1 MNDSE
6 VKDNPVSGNDVND
19 RNATVTRDAGD
30 PTGTPSLKTRLLR
43 FTPLVL
49 VLLALAV
56 GILPR
61 LKAHAALRTQTESLS
76 VPVVSVVNPKAAP
89 AAQRIELPAD
99 VQPYQEASIFARTNG
114 YLAHWYKDIG
124 TPVPAGELLAYIET
138 PEVDAQLEQARADEH
153 TAQAE
158 YDIAK
163 VTADRWVGLL
173 KTNAVSRE
181 VAEQDVA
188 TMKARAATLA
198 SMQANAQ
205 RLSKMQ
211 SYERV
216 VAPFAGVVTARN
228 VDVGALIDSGSAG
241 GSKMELFHLAE
252 TDKLRVFVDV
262 PQVYAQDMQ
271 PGVPATLTLPQR
283 PGSPLHGAVA
293 RTSGAINSASRT
305 LRVEVDVDNQD
316 GAVLPGAYALVDLD
330 VTTPHPLLSVPVN
343 TLLFRPNG
351 VQVAVVDGTGKAQ
364 LRTVTLGRDFGTTIE
379 VTSGLDVSERV
390 IANPG
395 DAIAP
400 GDAVRVVGNPPG
412 AGKPS
417 SGGTP
422 PGTGAPSGN
431 GTPPGADKPAKSPSA

>member
-1 MNDSE
+1 MNDDD
-6 VKDNPVSGNDVND
+6 VNGNDMSHH
-19 RNATVTRDAGD
+19 DAMVPPNVGP
-30 PTGTPSLKTRLLR
+30 PTAARRSLKTRLLR
-43 FTPLVL
+43 LTPLVL
-49 VLLALAV
+49 VLLALCV

-61 LKAHAALRTQTESLS
+61 LKAHAALRTQTQSFS
-76 VPVVSVVNPKAAP
+76 TPVVSVVNPKAA
-89 AAQRIELPAD
+89 AAVQRIELPAD
-99 VQPYQEASIFARTNG
+99 VQAYQEASIFARTNG

-124 TPVPAGELLAYIET
+124 TLVPAGELLAYIET

-153 TAQAE
+153 TAQVQ

-163 VTADRWVGLL
+163 VTADRWMGLL

-188 TMKARAATLA
+188 TMKAQAATLSA
-198 SMQANAQ
+198 MQANVH
-205 RLSKMQ
+205 RLSKLQ

-228 VDVGALIDSGSAG
+228 VDTGALIDSGAAG

-305 LRVEVDVDNQD
+305 LRVEVDVDNRN
-316 GAVLPGAYALVDLD
+316 GALLPGAYALVDLD
-330 VTTPHPLLSVPVN
+330 VTTSQPLLSVPVN
-343 TLLFRPNG
+343 TLLFRPDG
-351 VQVAVVDGTGKAQ
+351 IQVAVVDGTGKAQ
-364 LRTVTLGRDFGTTIE
+364 LRTVTLGRDFGTTVE

-400 GDAVRVVGNPPG
+400 GDAVRVVEKPPG

-417 SGGTP
+417 
-422 PGTGAPSGN
+422 
-431 GTPPGADKPAKSPSA
+431 

>member
-1 MNDSE
+1 MNDR
-6 VKDNPVSGNDVND
+6 DVSGNDMND
-19 RNATVTRDAGD
+19 HDATLNRDAGD
-30 PTGTPSLKTRLLR
+30 PTVTRRSLKTRLLR
-43 FTPLVL
+43 LTPLAL

-61 LKAHAALRTQTESLS
+61 LKAHAALRTQTQSFS
-76 VPVVSVVNPKAAP
+76 TPVVSVVNPKAAP
-89 AAQRIELPAD
+89 AVQRIELPAD
-99 VQPYQEASIFARTNG
+99 VQAFQEASIFARTNG

-124 TPVPAGELLAYIET
+124 TQVPAGELLAYIET
-138 PEVDAQLEQARADEH
+138 PEVDAQLQQARADEH
-153 TAQAE
+153 TAQAQ

-181 VAEQDVA
+181 VAETDVA

-198 SMQANAQ
+198 SMQANVQ
-205 RLSKMQ
+205 RLSKLQ

-271 PGVPATLTLPQR
+271 PGVPATLTLPQQ
-283 PGSPLHGAVA
+283 PDHPLHGAVA

-316 GAVLPGAYALVDLD
+316 GAVLPGAYALVDLEM
-330 VTTPHPLLSVPVN
+330 TTSHPLLSVPVN
-343 TLLFRPNG
+343 TLLFRPDG

-364 LRTVTLGRDFGTTIE
+364 LRKVTLGRDFGTTVE

-400 GDAVRVVGNPPG
+400 GDAVHVVENPPG

-417 SGGTP
+417 GSEK
-422 PGTGAPSGN
+422 PS
-431 GTPPGADKPAKSPSA
+431 KSPSA

>member
-1 MNDSE
+1 MNDSD
-6 VKDNPVSGNDVND
+6 VNGNDMND
-19 RNATVTRDAGD
+19 QDATVRRDARD
-30 PTGTPSLKTRLLR
+30 PTTIRRSLKTRLLR
-43 FTPLVL
+43 LTPFAL
-49 VLLALAV
+49 VLLALGV

-61 LKAHAALRTQTESLS
+61 LRAHAALRTQTESFS
-76 VPVVSVVNPKAAP
+76 TPVVSVVHPKAAP
-89 AAQRIELPAD
+89 AVQRIELPAD
-99 VQPYQEASIFARTNG
+99 VQAYQEASIFARTNG

-124 TPVPAGELLAYIET
+124 TRVPVGELLAYIET
-138 PEVDAQLEQARADEH
+138 PEVDAQLEQAHAAQN
-153 TAQAE
+153 TAQAQ

-188 TMKARAATLA
+188 TMKAQAATLA
-198 SMQANAQ
+198 ATQANVR
-205 RLSKMQ
+205 RLSKLQ

-216 VAPFAGVVTARN
+216 IAPFAGVVTARN

-283 PGSPLHGAVA
+283 TDSPLHGAVA

-305 LRVEVDVDNQD
+305 LRVEVDVDNQHGD
-316 GAVLPGAYALVDLD
+316 VLPGAYALIGLD
-330 VTTPHPLLSVPVN
+330 VTTSHPLPSVPVN

-351 VQVAVVDGTGKAQ
+351 VQVAVVDGSGKVL
-364 LRTVTLGRDFGTTIE
+364 LRTVTLGRDFGTTVE

-390 IANPG
+390 ISNPG

-400 GDAVRVVGNPPG
+400 GDAVRVVDN
-412 AGKPS
+412 S
-417 SGGTP
+417 SR
-422 PGTGAPSGN
+422 
-431 GTPPGADKPAKSPSA
+431 SPS

>member
-1 MNDSE
+1 VNANDP
-6 VKDNPVSGNDVND
+6 K
-19 RNATVTRDAGD
+19 VTL
-30 PTGTPSLKTRLLR
+30 SLKTRLLR
-43 FTPLVL
+43 LTPFAL
-49 VLLALAV
+49 VLLALGV

-61 LKAHAALRTQTESLS
+61 LKAHAALRTQTESFS
-76 VPVVSVVNPKAAP
+76 TPVVSVVQPKAA
-89 AAQRIELPAD
+89 AAVQRIELPAD
-99 VQPYQEASIFARTNG
+99 VQAYQEASIFARTNG

-124 TPVPAGELLAYIET
+124 TQVPAGELLAYIET
-138 PEVDAQLEQARADEH
+138 PEVDAQLEQARADEN
-153 TAQAE
+153 TARVQ

-181 VAEQDVA
+181 TAEQDVA
-188 TMKARAATLA
+188 TMKAQAATLA
-198 SMQANAQ
+198 STQANVH
-205 RLSKMQ
+205 RLSKLQ

-262 PQVYAQDMQ
+262 PQAYAQDMQ
-271 PGVPATLTLPQR
+271 PGVPATLTLPRR
-283 PGSPLHGAVA
+283 PDRRPLHGTVA

-330 VTTPHPLLSVPVN
+330 VTSAHPLPSVPVN

-351 VQVAVVDGTGKAQ
+351 VQVAVVDGTGKVL
-364 LRTVTLGRDFGTTIE
+364 LRTVTLGRDFGTSVE

-390 IANPG
+390 ISNPG

-400 GDAVRVVGNPPG
+400 GDAVRVVESPPS
-412 AGKPS
+412 AKTPS
-417 SGGTP
+417 
-422 PGTGAPSGN
+422 
-431 GTPPGADKPAKSPSA
+431 KSPSA

>member
-1 MNDSE
+1 MNDSNTKVTHDE
-6 VKDNPVSGNDVND
+6 
-19 RNATVTRDAGD
+19 VTRDTGD
-30 PTGTPSLKTRLLR
+30 KPVTRGSLKMRVRRL
-43 FTPLVL
+43 TPVVL
-49 VLLALAV
+49 VLAALGI

-61 LKAHAALRTQTESLS
+61 LNAHAALRAQTESFS
-76 VPVVSVVNPKAAP
+76 IPVVSVVHPKAAP
-89 AAQRIELPAD
+89 AVQRIELPAD
-99 VQPYQEASIFARTNG
+99 VQAYQEASIFARTNG

-124 TPVPAGELLAYIET
+124 TQVPAGELLAAIET

-153 TAQAE
+153 TAQVQ

-181 VAEQDVA
+181 VTEQDVA
-188 TMKARAATLA
+188 AMKARAATLA
-198 SMQANAQ
+198 ATAANVQ

-211 SYERV
+211 SYEKV

-228 VDVGALIDSGSAG
+228 IDVGALIDSGSAG

-252 TDKLRVFVDV
+252 TDKLRVFADV
-262 PQVYAQDMQ
+262 PQVYAQDMR

-283 PGSPLHGAVA
+283 PDRPLHGAVA

-330 VTTPHPLLSVPVN
+330 VTASHPLLSVPVN
-343 TLLFRPNG
+343 TLLFRPDG
-351 VQVAVVDGTGKAQ
+351 VQVAIVDGTGKVL
-364 LRTVTLGRDFGTTIE
+364 LRTVSLGRDFGTIVE
-379 VTSGLDVSERV
+379 VTSGLDVSDRV

-400 GDAVRVVGNPPG
+400 GDAVRVVENPPR
-412 AGKPS
+412 AETPS
-417 SGGTP
+417 
-422 PGTGAPSGN
+422 
-431 GTPPGADKPAKSPSA
+431 KSPSAGVRS

>member
-1 MNDSE
+1 MNDSN
-6 VKDNPVSGNDVND
+6 VKNDPVSRDTSVSGDDMNH
-19 RNATVTRDAGD
+19 RAAKASLDAGD
-30 PTGTPSLKTRLLR
+30 PTVARGFSRTRLLR
-43 FTPLVL
+43 LTPFVL

-61 LKAHAALRTQTESLS
+61 IKAHAALRTQTEAFSI
-76 VPVVSVVNPKAAP
+76 PVVSVVRPKAAP
-89 AAQRIELPAD
+89 AVQRIELPAD
-99 VQPYQEASIFARTNG
+99 VQAYQEASIFARTNG
-114 YLAHWYKDIG
+114 YLALWYKDIG
-124 TPVPAGELLAYIET
+124 TQVPAGELLATIET

-153 TAQAE
+153 TAQAQ

-181 VAEQDVA
+181 VTEQDVA

-198 SMQANAQ
+198 STQANVN
-205 RLSKMQ
+205 RLSKLQ

-216 VAPFAGVVTARN
+216 VAPFAGVITARN
-228 VDVGALIDSGSAG
+228 IDVGALIDSGAAG

-262 PQVYAQDMQ
+262 PQAYAQDMR

-330 VTTPHPLLSVPVN
+330 VTASQPLLVVPVN
-343 TLLFRPNG
+343 TLLFRPNE
-351 VQVAVVDGTGKAQ
+351 VQVAVVGGTGKAQ
-364 LRTVTLGRDFGTTIE
+364 LRMVTLGRDFGTTVE
-379 VTSGLDVSERV
+379 VISGLDASERV

-400 GDAVRVVGNPPG
+400 GDAVRVVGER
-412 AGKPS
+412 S
-417 SGGTP
+417 
-422 PGTGAPSGN
+422 
-431 GTPPGADKPAKSPSA
+431 

>member
-1 MNDSE
+1 MNDS
-6 VKDNPVSGNDVND
+6 NGSGNAMND
-19 RNATVTRDAGD
+19 HDATLNRDAGD
-30 PTGTPSLKTRLLR
+30 PAVTRRSLKTRLLR
-43 FTPLVL
+43 LTPLVL
-49 VLLALAV
+49 VLLALGV

-61 LKAHAALRTQTESLS
+61 LKAHAALRTQTQSFS
-76 VPVVSVVNPKAAP
+76 TPVVSVVNPQAAP
-89 AAQRIELPAD
+89 AVQRIELPAD
-99 VQPYQEASIFARTNG
+99 VQAYQEASIFARTNG

-124 TPVPAGELLAYIET
+124 TQVPAGELLASIET

-153 TAQAE
+153 TAQVQ

-181 VAEQDVA
+181 VTEQDVA

-198 SMQANAQ
+198 SMQANVN
-205 RLSKMQ
+205 RLSKLQ

-228 VDVGALIDSGSAG
+228 IDVGALIDSGAAG

-283 PGSPLHGAVA
+283 PDHPLHGAVA

-316 GAVLPGAYALVDLD
+316 GAVLP
-330 VTTPHPLLSVPVN
+330 
-343 TLLFRPNG
+343 
-351 VQVAVVDGTGKAQ
+351 VDGTGKAS
-364 LRTVTLGRDFGTTIE
+364 LRTITLGRDFGTTVE

-400 GDAVRVVGNPPG
+400 GDAVRVVENPPG

-417 SGGTP
+417 
-422 PGTGAPSGN
+422 GAQKPS
-431 GTPPGADKPAKSPSA
+431 KSPSV

>member
-1 MNDSE
+1 MNA
-6 VKDNPVSGNDVND
+6 NDPKV
-19 RNATVTRDAGD
+19 A
-30 PTGTPSLKTRLLR
+30 PSLKTRLLR

-61 LKAHAALRTQTESLS
+61 LKAHAALRTQTESFS
-76 VPVVSVVNPKAAP
+76 VPVVSVVNPKAAAP
-89 AAQRIELPAD
+89 VQRIELPAD
-99 VQPYQEASIFARTNG
+99 VQAYQEASIFARTNG

-124 TPVPAGELLAYIET
+124 TEVPAGELLATIET

-153 TAQAE
+153 TAQVQ

-181 VAEQDVA
+181 VTEQDVA
-188 TMKARAATLA
+188 TMKAQAATLA
-198 SMQANAQ
+198 SMQANVH
-205 RLSKMQ
+205 RLSKLQ

-216 VAPFAGVVTARN
+216 IAPFAGVVTARN
-228 VDVGALIDSGSAG
+228 IDVGALIDSGAAG

-262 PQVYAQDMQ
+262 PQIYAQDMQ

-283 PGSPLHGAVA
+283 PGNPLHGAVA
-293 RTSGAINSASRT
+293 RTSGAINSTSRT
-305 LRVEVDVDNQD
+305 LRVEVDVDNHD
-316 GAVLPGAYALVDLD
+316 GAVLPGAYALVDLE
-330 VTTPHPLLSVPVN
+330 VTTSHPLLVVPVN

-351 VQVAVVDGTGKAQ
+351 VQVAVVDGTDKAQ

-379 VTSGLDVSERV
+379 VTSGLDASERV

-400 GDAVRVVGNPPG
+400 GDAVRVVEKPPG

-417 SGGTP
+417 GVQ
-422 PGTGAPSGN
+422 
-431 GTPPGADKPAKSPSA
+431 KPSPSA

>member
-1 MNDSE
+1 MND
-6 VKDNPVSGNDVND
+6 GNT
-19 RNATVTRDAGD
+19 RVTHDAGD
-30 PTGTPSLKTRLLR
+30 PAVTHDAVDPTATRRTLKTRLLR
-43 FTPLVL
+43 LTPLVL
-49 VLLALAV
+49 VLLALGV

-61 LKAHAALRTQTESLS
+61 LKAHAALRTQTQSFS
-76 VPVVSVVNPKAAP
+76 VPVVSVVHPKAAP
-89 AAQRIELPAD
+89 AVQRIELPAD
-99 VQPYQEASIFARTNG
+99 VQAYQDASIFARTNG

-124 TPVPAGELLAYIET
+124 TQVPAGELLATIET

-153 TAQAE
+153 TAQAQ

-188 TMKARAATLA
+188 AMKAREATLA
-198 SMQANAQ
+198 SMQANVT
-205 RLSKMQ
+205 RLSKLQ

-216 VAPFAGVVTARN
+216 IAPFAGIVTARN
-228 VDVGALIDSGSAG
+228 IDVGALIDSGAAG
-241 GSKMELFHLAE
+241 GTKMELFHLAE

-262 PQVYAQDMQ
+262 PQVYAQDIR

-305 LRVEVDVDNQD
+305 LRVEVDVDNRD
-316 GAVLPGAYALVDLD
+316 GAVLPGAYALVDLEM
-330 VTTPHPLLSVPVN
+330 TASHPLLSVPVN

-351 VQVAVVDGTGKAQ
+351 VQVAVVDGTGKVL
-364 LRTVTLGRDFGTTIE
+364 LRTVTLGRDFGTTVE
-379 VTSGLDVSERV
+379 VTSGLDVSELV

-400 GDAVRVVGNPPG
+400 GDAVRVVENQPG
-412 AGKPS
+412 GGKPS
-417 SGGTP
+417 
-422 PGTGAPSGN
+422 
-431 GTPPGADKPAKSPSA
+431 KSPSA